1 MTQTEVLRLALEF
14 FETMQR
20 YKGVRSKIFIR
31 FEPTATGDY
40 LNLQEFDERA
50 KPVITAIKAALLSR
64 SDGEA
69 KDEPWEKFCDSNCVW
84 TDHHPD
90 CKLAQPEHCSDCGQ
104 KLGDANHIHTC
115 SPQLKQEPVAYLS
128 QGGNFSFEPWQ
139 GSTPLYTTQ
148 PQRKPLTETEILLA
162 WEPHM
167 KDGLIEFARAIE
179 AAHGIKG
186 EA

>member
-1 MTQTEVLRLALEF
+1 MTQTEALRLALGF

-40 LNLQEFDERA
+40 INLQEFDERA
-50 KPVITAIKAALLSR
+50 KPAITAIKAALETKY
-64 SDGEA
+64 EA
-69 KDEPWEKFCDSNCVW
+69 WEKFCDSNCVW
-84 TDHHPD
+84 TDHHLD

-139 GSTPLYTTQ
+139 GSTPLYTTP
-148 PQRKPLTETEILLA
+148 PQRIWVGLTDEEIV
-162 WEPHM
+162 
-167 KDGLIEFARAIE
+167 LIVAECAASHQHTDIHFARAIE
-179 AAHGIKG
+179 AKLRSKND
-186 EA
+186 

>member
-1 MTQTEVLRLALEF
+1 MTQTKVLRLALEF

-69 KDEPWEKFCDSNCVW
+69 KDEPVQNQLMALIDENQRLRAELKFN
-84 TDHHPD
+84 T
-90 CKLAQPEHCSDCGQ
+90 
-104 KLGDANHIHTC
+104 
-115 SPQLKQEPVAYLS
+115 
-128 QGGNFSFEPWQ
+128 
-139 GSTPLYTTQ
+139 TP
-148 PQRKPLTETEILLA
+148 PQRKPLTDEEI
-162 WEPHM
+162 ERIYNRYGGEM
-167 KDGLIEFARAIE
+167 INCARAIE
-179 AAHGIKG
+179 RAHGIKG

>member
-1 MTQTEVLRLALEF
+1 MRVQKPSEQGESMTKDEALHLALESF
-14 FETMQR
+14 NKLAAWNDGEVGSHMD
-20 YKGVRSKIFIR
+20 
-31 FEPTATGDY
+31 EPYSA
-40 LNLQEFDERA
+40 EVAREA
-50 KPVITAIKAALLSR
+50 ITAIKAAL
-64 SDGEA
+64 EA
-69 KDEPWEKFCDSNCVW
+69 KDEPWEKFCDSHCVW